1 MESSHNIQNDNM
13 QWTIY
18 ILKESYQ
25 QMRKKNEGLY
35 IMMYNE

>member
-13 QWTIY
+13 LCTIY

-25 QMRKKNEGLY
+25 QMRKKKEGLY
-35 IMMYNE
+35 TMMYNE